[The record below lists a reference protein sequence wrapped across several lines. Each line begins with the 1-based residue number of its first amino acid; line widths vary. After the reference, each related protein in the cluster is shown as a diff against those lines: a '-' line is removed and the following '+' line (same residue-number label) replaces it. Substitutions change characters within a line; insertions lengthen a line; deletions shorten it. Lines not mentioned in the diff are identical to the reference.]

1 MKHPVFR
8 IVLVSLCTLIVL
20 GTVLCVALR
29 PTEPNHY
36 PNAAYTA
43 TEIGKMFP
51 GFMYFDFGYNPNC
64 NLVYAPSAD
73 ELPKA
78 FAQKKKGNVALPVI
92 LQKALPELNADEF
105 DTVLSPILARLASA
119 MELPIPTYLYKDTE
133 NTLRL
138 LTPDYTSPQLNG
150 LIFSAVQDDRMHT
163 VSLEHHV
170 GRSQALILNGIEV
183 QVDQRLSDQKMIDS
197 LAPIK
202 DVLFDIFGVEYK
214 DALVVR
220 KYYPSAD
227 HGVTFLHIYF
237 YDRTSFVNQYC
248 ETPQVDYIRLTFE
261 NYNNFDGDIV
271 SDTILTVANVEYKFF
286 RNGAED
292 EFLPSQQE
300 RMLTLREA
308 EALLYDGQTFA
319 NRHFCSLCAEHAT
332 EIDFRDYDRV
342 SLIYRFSTFTDDP
355 MLYTGIP
362 FYVFYKEYQTTDS
375 GNKCYAEAYVP
386 AIEFNGYE
394 DYLKHEQET
403 HK

>member
-8 IVLVSLCTLIVL
+8 IVLVSLCALIVL
-20 GTVLCVALR
+20 GATLLIALA
-29 PTEPNHY
+29 PHEPIDY
-36 PNAAYTA
+36 PDAAYTA
-43 TEIGKMFP
+43 TEISQMFP
-51 GFMYFDFGYNPNC
+51 GFLYFDFGYNPNC
-64 NLVYAPSAD
+64 SMVYAPSAD

-78 FAQKKKGNVALPVI
+78 FAQKKKGNIALPVV
-92 LQKALPELNADEF
+92 LKKALPALNTDEF
-105 DTVLSPILARLASA
+105 DAALSPILARLASA
-119 MELPIPTYLYKDTE
+119 MELPIPTYLYKYTD

-138 LTPDYTSPQLNG
+138 LTPDYTSPHFNG
-150 LIFSAVQDDRMHT
+150 LIFSAVQDERTHT
-163 VSLEHHV
+163 VSLKHHV
-170 GRSQALILNGIEV
+170 GHSQVLILNGIEV

-197 LAPIK
+197 LSPIK
-202 DVLFDIFGVEYK
+202 DVLFEIFGVEYD

-220 KYYPSAD
+220 KYDSSAD

-237 YDRTSFVNQYC
+237 YDRTSFINQYC
-248 ETPQVDYIRLTFE
+248 ESPQVDYIRLTFE
-261 NYNNFDGDIV
+261 NYNNFDGDVV
-271 SDTILTVANVEYKFF
+271 SNTILTVANIEYKFF

-332 EIDFRDYDRV
+332 GIDFRDYDRV